1 MAVTTACDNR
11 NYWNALPIGLWR
23 VHCDPPMDLPGQ
35 AKHRG
40 AWPETAT
47 GILRPGTSLGR
58 YELLLPVGVGGM
70 ACVWAA
76 RLSGYRGFSKLV
88 AIKTVLPH
96 FAGHRDFE
104 NMLLDEARIAA
115 DAHHPNVCNLFDV
128 GEENGILYLV
138 LEWVEGDS
146 LLQVLRAARP
156 TGPPAI
162 GYRVAARIVADAC
175 AGLHAAHELVDD
187 QGIPLGVVHRD
198 VSPHNLLV
206 SIDGTTKIADF
217 GVAKAQ
223 GQLHQATR
231 AGEIRGKLAYMAPEQ
246 MSGSGL
252 DRRADVF
259 AMGGVL
265 YHATTGQPPFRGD
278 SDARLIR
285 AVLDGEYEPPERIA
299 ADYPSE
305 LAAIVTRALAADPNR
320 RFQNAE
326 QLQGSLEGWLS
337 ASGQATTASEVGAVV
352 RQRIGA
358 RLERR
363 RREIRSALEA
373 DHVSGST
380 RPVRAAATSARDS
393 GTQRAAGNDGDD
405 PPLLPPLEGA
415 PIRLL
420 PPAPL
425 AATTPPPAL
434 PLGPHGRTGS
444 LKMVGA
450 VLLGLVTA
458 TAVLSLRSLLESRRA
473 EATPITALSPGV
485 PSIPAAPEA
494 PSALAGALQPP
505 VSASPQSTAVA
516 EARAPAPPP
525 AATIATA
532 MIVLPRTPP
541 VAPAVPMV
549 TAPPVAART
558 PEPVAPRGAPPPAS
572 RPTSVVGGGLALPAN
587 PY

>member
-1 MAVTTACDNR
+1 
-11 NYWNALPIGLWR
+11 
-23 VHCDPPMDLPGQ
+23 MDVPGQ
-35 AKHRG
+35 AKLRG

-47 GILRPGTSLGR
+47 GALRPGMTLGR
-58 YELLLPVGVGGM
+58 YELLVPVGVGGM

-88 AIKTVLPH
+88 AVKTVLPH
-96 FAGHRDFE
+96 LAGHHDFE

-146 LLQVLRAARP
+146 LLQVIRAARP
-156 TGPPAI
+156 SGHSAV
-162 GYRVAARIVADAC
+162 GYRVAARIAADAC

-187 QGIPLGVVHRD
+187 RGIPLGVVHRD

-206 SIDGTTKIADF
+206 AIDGTTKIADF

-246 MSGSGL
+246 MNGGGL

-285 AVLDGEYEPPERIA
+285 AVLDGQYEPPDRLA
-299 ADYPSE
+299 PDYPAE
-305 LAAIVTRALAADPNR
+305 LAAIVTRALTADVNR
-320 RFQNAE
+320 RFQTANQMQSA
-326 QLQGSLEGWLS
+326 LEAWLT
-337 ASGQATTASEVGAVV
+337 AAGQPTTANDVGAVV

-358 RLERR
+358 RLESRR
-363 RREIRSALEA
+363 QEVRSALEA
-373 DHVSGST
+373 DRVSGST
-380 RPVRAAATSARDS
+380 RPVRAAVASPFDS
-393 GTQRAAGNDGDD
+393 GTLRATRSAGDE
-405 PPLLPPLEGA
+405 PSPLPAPLGGA

-420 PPAPL
+420 PPASPADPVAAPL
-425 AATTPPPAL
+425 PVLPSAAPA
-434 PLGPHGRTGS
+434 RSGS
-444 LKMVGA
+444 LKVAGA
-450 VLLGLVTA
+450 VVLGLVTA
-458 TAVLSLRSLLESRRA
+458 TAVLSLRSVLDSRKGES
-473 EATPITALSPGV
+473 PSTAIAS
-485 PSIPAAPEA
+485 AAPPAEPSPTEPLPASTGA
-494 PSALAGALQPP
+494 PRPRPYGSAA
-505 VSASPQSTAVA
+505 SASPAVA
-516 EARAPAPPP
+516 PEVRSAV
-525 AATIATA
+525 AAAVA
-532 MIVLPRTPP
+532 PRTGSQIPSTT
-541 VAPAVPMV
+541 APAV
-549 TAPPVAART
+549 AARV
-558 PEPVAPRGAPPPAS
+558 PEPVAPRTAPPPG
-572 RPTSVVGGGLALPAN
+572 RPPSFAGGGLALPAN

>member
-1 MAVTTACDNR
+1 
-11 NYWNALPIGLWR
+11 
-23 VHCDPPMDLPGQ
+23 MDLPGQ
-35 AKHRG
+35 AKLRG

-47 GILRPGTSLGR
+47 GALRPGMALGR
-58 YELLLPVGVGGM
+58 YELLVPVGVGGM

-96 FAGHRDFE
+96 LAGHRDFE

-146 LLQVLRAARP
+146 LLQVLRATRSS
-156 TGPPAI
+156 PPSRHSAI
-162 GYRVAARIVADAC
+162 AYRVAARIVADAC
-175 AGLHAAHELVDD
+175 AGLHAAHELVDE

-246 MSGSGL
+246 MNGSGL

-278 SDARLIR
+278 SDVRLIR
-285 AVLDGEYEPPERIA
+285 AVLEGEYEPPERIA
-299 ADYPSE
+299 PDYPPE
-305 LAAIVTRALAADPNR
+305 LGAIVTRALTADVTR
-320 RFQNAE
+320 RFQTAE
-326 QLQGSLEGWLS
+326 QMRSALEVWLS
-337 ASGQATTASEVGAVV
+337 ASGQPTTASDVGALV

-358 RLERR
+358 RLEHRR
-363 RREIRSALEA
+363 QEVRAALEA
-373 DHVSGST
+373 DRVSGST
-380 RPVRAAATSARDS
+380 RPVRAAANPFDSATLRATDS
-393 GTQRAAGNDGDD
+393 AADAPSPLSLDG
-405 PPLLPPLEGA
+405 A
-415 PIRLL
+415 SIRLL
-420 PPAPL
+420 PPASPAAFVSTPPPVLPL
-425 AATTPPPAL
+425 AAPA
-434 PLGPHGRTGS
+434 RTGS
-444 LKMVGA
+444 LKMAGA
-450 VLLGLVTA
+450 VVLGLLTA
-458 TAVLSLRSLLESRRA
+458 TLVLSLRSVIDPRRSEST
-473 EATPITALSPGV
+473 ATAVTSVAPPGGLPPPGPLPASTGAPHPPV
-485 PSIPAAPEA
+485 PGSAASAAPAA
-494 PSALAGALQPP
+494 
-505 VSASPQSTAVA
+505 VS
-516 EARAPAPPP
+516 EARASIAP
-525 AATIATA
+525 
-532 MIVLPRTPP
+532 
-541 VAPAVPMV
+541 V
-549 TAPPVAART
+549 TAPRAGPSLPSTAPPPVAARAS
-558 PEPVAPRGAPPPAS
+558 EPVAPRTAPPPG
-572 RPTSVVGGGLALPAN
+572 RPPSFAGGGLALPAN

>member
-1 MAVTTACDNR
+1 
-11 NYWNALPIGLWR
+11 
-23 VHCDPPMDLPGQ
+23 MDLPGQ
-35 AKHRG
+35 AKLRG

-47 GILRPGTSLGR
+47 GALRPGMALGR
-58 YELLLPVGVGGM
+58 YELLVPVGVGGM

-96 FAGHRDFE
+96 LAGHRDFE

-146 LLQVLRAARP
+146 LLQVLRAGRAS
-156 TGPPAI
+156 PPSRHAAI

-187 QGIPLGVVHRD
+187 HGIPLGVVHRD

-206 SIDGTTKIADF
+206 SIDGTTKLADF

-246 MSGSGL
+246 MNGSGL

-278 SDARLIR
+278 SDVRLIR
-285 AVLDGEYEPPERIA
+285 AVLEGEYEPPERLA
-299 ADYPSE
+299 PDYPPE
-305 LAAIVTRALAADPNR
+305 LGAIVTRALTADVNR
-320 RFQNAE
+320 RFQTAE
-326 QLQGSLEGWLS
+326 QMRSALEAWLS
-337 ASGQATTASEVGAVV
+337 ASGQPTTASDVGALV

-358 RLERR
+358 RLEQRR
-363 RREIRSALEA
+363 QEVRAALEA
-373 DHVSGST
+373 DRVSGST
-380 RPVRAAATSARDS
+380 RPVRAAAASPFDSA
-393 GTQRAAGNDGDD
+393 TLRATGSAADAPSPASLD
-405 PPLLPPLEGA
+405 GA

-420 PPAPL
+420 PPASPAAFVSTPPPVLPL
-425 AATTPPPAL
+425 AAPA
-434 PLGPHGRTGS
+434 RTGS
-444 LKMVGA
+444 LKMAGA
-450 VLLGLVTA
+450 VVLGLLTA
-458 TAVLSLRSLLESRRA
+458 MLVLSLRSVIDPRRSEST
-473 EATPITALSPGV
+473 ATAV
-485 PSIPAAPEA
+485 PSVTPPAEPPAPEPLPASTGAPHPPVPGPAASAA
-494 PSALAGALQPP
+494 PA
-505 VSASPQSTAVA
+505 AVPG
-516 EARAPAPPP
+516 ARASIAAVTAPRGGPP
-525 AATIATA
+525 
-532 MIVLPRTPP
+532 LPSTG
-541 VAPAVPMV
+541 
-549 TAPPVAART
+549 APPVAART
-558 PEPVAPRGAPPPAS
+558 SEPVAPRTAPPG
-572 RPTSVVGGGLALPAN
+572 RPPSFAGGGLALPAN